1 MRLAA
6 MAVFAAALAL
16 PAAPGPAGLR
26 AARAADLNLAVGGAF
41 SAMDPHYHD
50 LSPNHALTQHIFEQ
64 LVMTDSRMRPI
75 PGLALSWEALN
86 DNLWEVR
93 LRRGVIWHDGS
104 PFTADD
110 VVFTYS
116 RIPHVINS
124 PTSLARYTQVVSR
137 IEVIDDHTIR
147 LHTPTP
153 VPLMPMM
160 LGAFTIISRRHGT
173 GALTSDYNSGR
184 AAIGTGPYR
193 FVSYAPGD
201 RAVFARHPGWWGPTQ
216 AWDRVTYR
224 MIPNDSA
231 RVAALRAG
239 DVDAIDAVPTR
250 DVAALR
256 RSGNLRIVEKP
267 GLRLIYLYVDVNR
280 PVTPFVTDHNGRAM
294 TVNPL
299 ADVRVRRALSI
310 AINRP
315 GMARQLM
322 EGFAVPT
329 GQLMPEGAL
338 GYDPT
343 IPVPAHD
350 VEGARRL
357 LAEAGYPQGFRITL
371 NGPNDRYVND
381 AEIVQ
386 AIAQFWTR
394 IGVRTEVAT
403 MPASMFFSRGLR
415 DEYSVS
421 LTGWSSSTG
430 EADTSLTAMSATPDP
445 PRGRGSALRPS
456 HYTNP
461 AVDALIDRALATI
474 DTRQREAL
482 YQQAIRDSIQRDIAV
497 IPLHHQVNIWATKPA
512 LTYSPRMQELTRAME
527 FSPVTGAVAGA
538 GGPARN

>member
-6 MAVFAAALAL
+6 MVAFAALAFPAIML
-16 PAAPGPAGLR
+16 SPGAAP
-26 AARAADLNLAVGGAF
+26 ARAADLNLAVGGAF
-41 SAMDPHYHD
+41 TAMDPHYHD
-50 LSPNHALTQHIFEQ
+50 LSPNHALTQHVFEQ
-64 LVMTDSRMRPI
+64 LVMTDSQMRPI

-86 DNLWEVR
+86 DHLWEVK
-93 LRRGVIWHDGS
+93 LRRGVTFHDGT

-116 RIPHVINS
+116 RVPNVINS
-124 PTSLARYTQVVSR
+124 PTSLSRYTRVVSQ

-147 LHTPTP
+147 LHTPVP
-153 VPLMPMM
+153 VPLMPMNM
-160 LGAFTIISRRHGT
+160 SAFTIVSRRNGT
-173 GALTSDYNSGR
+173 NALTSDYNSGR

-201 RAVFARHPGWWGPTQ
+201 RAVFARNPDWWGPTQ
-216 AWDRVTYR
+216 PWDRVSYR

-250 DVAALR
+250 DVGALR
-256 RSGNLRIVEKP
+256 RAGNLRIVEKP
-267 GLRLIYLYVDVNR
+267 GLRLIYLYVDSNR
-280 PVTPFVTDHNGRAM
+280 PVTPWVTDNTGRPF

-299 ADVRVRRALSI
+299 SDVRVRRALSM
-310 AINRP
+310 AINRA
-315 GMARQLM
+315 GISRQIM
-322 EGFAVPT
+322 EGFSVPT

-338 GYDPT
+338 GHDPSIAVPSYD
-343 IPVPAHD
+343 A
-350 VEGARRL
+350 EGARAL
-357 LAEAGYPQGFRITL
+357 LAEAGFPQGFRITL

-386 AIAQFWTR
+386 AIAQMWTR
-394 IGVRTEVAT
+394 IGVRTTVET
-403 MPASMFFSRGLR
+403 QPASIFFTRGLR

-430 EADTSLTAMSATPDP
+430 EADTSLTVMSATPDP

-456 HYTNP
+456 HYSNP

-482 YQQAIRDSIQRDIAV
+482 YQEAIRDSIQRDLAV
-497 IPLHHQVNIWATKPA
+497 IPLHHQVNIWATRPG
-512 LTYSPRMQELTRAME
+512 LTYSPRLQENTRAME
-527 FSPVTGAVAGA
+527 FSPATGTVAS
-538 GGPARN
+538 GGARN

>member
-6 MAVFAAALAL
+6 TAILAAALAL
-16 PAAPGPAGLR
+16 PTAK
-26 AARAADLNLAVGGAF
+26 AADLNLAVGGAF
-41 SAMDPHYHD
+41 TAMDPHYHD
-50 LSPNHALTQHIFEQ
+50 LSPNHALTQHIFEP
-64 LVMTDSRMRPI
+64 LVMTDSQMRPI
-75 PGLALSWEALN
+75 PGLALSWEAIN
-86 DNLWEVR
+86 DNLWEVK
-93 LRRGVIWHDGS
+93 LRRGVAWHDGT

-116 RIPHVINS
+116 RIPNVINS
-124 PTSLARYTQVVSR
+124 PTSMARYTQVVSR

-153 VPLMPMM
+153 VPLMPMNM
-160 LGAFTIISRRHGT
+160 SAFTIISRKNGT
-173 GALTSDYNSGR
+173 NALTSDYNSGR

-201 RAVFARHPGWWGPTQ
+201 RAVFTRNPGWWGPTQ
-216 AWDRVTYR
+216 PWDRVNYR

-256 RSGNLRIVEKP
+256 RAGNLRIIEKP
-267 GLRLIYLYVDVNR
+267 GLRLIYLYVDSNR
-280 PVTPFVTDHNGRAM
+280 PVTPFVTDNDGRPF

-299 ADVRVRRALSI
+299 ADVRVRRALSM
-310 AINRP
+310 AINRQ
-315 GMARQLM
+315 GISRQIM
-322 EGFAVPT
+322 EGFSVPT

-343 IPVPAHD
+343 IAVPAYD

-357 LAEAGYPQGFRITL
+357 LAEAGYPQGFRIAL

-386 AIAQFWTR
+386 AIAQMWTR
-394 IGVRTEVAT
+394 IGVRTEVVT
-403 MPASMFFSRGLR
+403 QPASMFFTRGLR

-430 EADTSLTAMSATPDP
+430 EADTSLTVMAATPDP

-461 AVDALIDRALATI
+461 AVDALIDRALSTI
-474 DTRQREAL
+474 DTRGREAL
-482 YQQAIRDSIQRDIAV
+482 YQETIRVAIQRDLAV
-497 IPLHHQVNIWATKPA
+497 IPLHHQVNIWATKPT
-512 LTYSPRMQELTRAME
+512 LTYSPRLQENTRAME
-527 FSPVTGAVAGA
+527 FTPVTGAVAGG

>member
-1 MRLAA
+1 MRLVA
-6 MAVFAAALAL
+6 MAAVAASLAL
-16 PAAPGPAGLR
+16 PASFVP
-26 AARAADLNLAVGGAF
+26 ARATDLNLAVGGAF
-41 SAMDPHYHD
+41 TSMDPHYHD
-50 LSPNHALTQHIFEQ
+50 LSPNHALTQHIFEP
-64 LVMTDSRMRPI
+64 LVRTDAEMRPS
-75 PGLALSWEALN
+75 PGLAVSWQALS
-86 DNLWEVR
+86 DTLWEVK
-93 LRRGVIWHDGS
+93 LRPGVTWHDGT

-116 RIPHVINS
+116 RVPHVPNS
-124 PTSLARYTQVVSR
+124 PTSMARYTRVVSWL
-137 IEVIDDHTIR
+137 EVVDDHTLR
-147 LHTPTP
+147 LHTEAP

-160 LGAFTIISRRHGT
+160 MGAFAIISRRHGT
-173 GALTSDYNSGR
+173 DALTSDYNSGR

-193 FVSYAPGD
+193 FVSYTPGD
-201 RAVFARHPGWWGPTQ
+201 RAVFARSPNWWGPTQ
-216 AWDRVTYR
+216 PWERVNYR

-250 DVAALR
+250 DVASLR
-256 RSGNLRIVEKP
+256 RAGNLRIIEKP
-267 GLRLIYLYVDVNR
+267 GLRLIYLYVDSNR
-280 PVTPFVTDHNGRAM
+280 PVTPFVTDNNGRPL

-299 ADVRVRRALSI
+299 ADVRVRRALSM

-338 GYDPT
+338 GYDPS
-343 IPVPAHD
+343 IPVPTYD

-430 EADTSLTAMSATPDP
+430 EADTSLTVMAATPDP

-456 HYTNP
+456 HYSNP
-461 AVDALIDRALATI
+461 AVDALVDLALATI

-482 YQQAIRDSIQRDIAV
+482 YQETIRDAIQRDLAV
-497 IPLHHQVNIWATKPA
+497 IPLHHQVNIWATKPT
-512 LTYSPRMQELTRAME
+512 LTYAPRLQENTRAME
-527 FSPVTGAVAGA
+527 FSPVAVPVASGAPV
-538 GGPARN
+538 RN